1 MGLMFN
7 TVTTQHLVVRK
18 TLLGWNTKYLSSY
31 PAWNAK
37 YLHLGIQNTYS
48 LESKILT
55 AWKQKFFTSPF
66 GRIYS
71 GKKQFREEVKE
82 IESGHFSKLKS
93 QQTVWIAD
101 QIGRLKRNQAFGG
114 NLYLPRIWKL
124 GKMRFQSFSPQKS
137 RCFPHI
143 KYFRLRQENLL
154 GEVTKI
160 RAQEESF

>member
-1 MGLMFN
+1 M
-7 TVTTQHLVVRK
+7 
-18 TLLGWNTKYLSSY
+18 
-31 PAWNAK
+31 
-37 YLHLGIQNTYS
+37 
-48 LESKILT
+48 
-55 AWKQKFFTSPF
+55 
-66 GRIYS
+66 
-71 GKKQFREEVKE
+71 KE

-160 RAQEESF
+160 RAQEESFWKITLNPERNYNTVLEYQDWYRPLKQPESYYVEFDRAEKSTSNNHLSKVKRDEMAPLVPKLYYPWVILNITRPSKL